1 MKRLLVL
8 GSGGKMILDLAKSKE
23 REIVELRRSLHQHP
37 EIAHREFQTHKIL
50 LEHLEKLNLDIRA
63 PVAGT
68 GIVAD
73 IKGGKKGKTVAIRAD
88 IDALPIREEN
98 DVPYKSLNDGY
109 MHACGH
115 DAHMSM
121 VFGAALVLSE
131 MREKLRG
138 NVRLIF
144 QPAEEEGTI
153 GGAKPMIEEGALDG
167 VDYILGMHVWPE
179 LPEGKVGYRAGPFFA
194 AADTFYLQITGKG
207 GHGAKPDMTV
217 DPVVVSARVIDALQ
231 TISSREIDPL
241 EPVVVTV
248 GSIHG
253 GTAHNII
260 PDSVDMKGTVRTMNP
275 VTRDG
280 MEERMNR
287 IIGGVTGAFN
297 AKFTLNYIYGYPV
310 LVNDERVT
318 EIMKN
323 TLAGLLGKEN
333 VVEAKQ
339 TMGGED
345 FAYYLQKVPGT
356 FMLLGVYNEKL
367 GYVNSVHT
375 SRFNLNEKILPVGAG
390 IFVSG
395 VLELLNH

>member
-1 MKRLLVL
+1 
-8 GSGGKMILDLAKSKE
+8 MILEQARSKQK
-23 REIVELRRSLHQHP
+23 EIVELRRLLHQYP
-37 EIAHREFQTHKIL
+37 EVAHREFKTHRIL
-50 LEHLEKLNLDIRA
+50 LEHLERLGIDIRA

-73 IKGGKKGKTVAIRAD
+73 IRGKGRGKTVALRAD
-88 IDALPIREEN
+88 IDALPIKEEN
-98 DVPYKSLNDGY
+98 DVPYRSLNDGF

-121 VFGAALVLSE
+121 VYGAALVLND
-131 MREKLRG
+131 MRDKLDG

-144 QPAEEEGTI
+144 QPAEEEGTL
-153 GGAKPMIEEGALDG
+153 GGAKPMIEEGALEG

-179 LPEGKVGYRAGPFFA
+179 LPEGTVGYRSGPFFA
-194 AADTFYLQITGKG
+194 AADTFHLDIIGKG

-217 DPVVVSARVIDALQ
+217 DPIVVSSKVIDALQ
-231 TISSREIDPL
+231 LISSREIDPL

-260 PDSVDMKGTVRTMNP
+260 PDRVEMKGTVRTMNP
-275 VTRDG
+275 KTRDT
-280 MEERMNR
+280 MEARMRR
-287 IIGGVTGAFN
+287 IIGGITSAFN
-297 AKFTLNYIYGYPV
+297 ASYSLNYIYGYPV
-310 LVNDERVT
+310 LVNDRNVT
-318 EIMKN
+318 EIMRSN
-323 TLAGLLGKEN
+323 LENLVGKER
-333 VVEAKQ
+333 VVEARQ

-356 FMLLGVYNEKL
+356 FLLLGVYNEKL

-375 SRFNLNEKILPVGAG
+375 SRFNLNEDILPLGSA

-395 VLELLNH
+395 VMELLKH

>member
-1 MKRLLVL
+1 
-8 GSGGKMILDLAKSKE
+8 MILEQARSKQK
-23 REIVELRRSLHQHP
+23 EIVELRRLLHQYP
-37 EIAHREFQTHKIL
+37 EVAHREFKTHRIL
-50 LEHLEKLNLDIRA
+50 LEHLERLGIEIRA

-73 IKGGKKGKTVAIRAD
+73 IRGKGRGKTVALRAD
-88 IDALPIREEN
+88 IDALPIKEEN
-98 DVPYKSLNDGY
+98 DVPYRSLNDGF

-121 VFGAALVLSE
+121 VYGAALVLND
-131 MREKLRG
+131 MRDKLDG

-144 QPAEEEGTI
+144 QPAEEEGTL
-153 GGAKPMIEEGALDG
+153 GGAKPMIEEGALEG

-179 LPEGKVGYRAGPFFA
+179 LPEGTVGYRSGPFFA
-194 AADTFYLQITGKG
+194 AADTFHLDIIGKG

-217 DPVVVSARVIDALQ
+217 DPIVVSSKVIDALQ
-231 TISSREIDPL
+231 LISSREIDPL

-260 PDSVDMKGTVRTMNP
+260 PDRVEMKGTVRTMNP
-275 VTRDG
+275 KTRDT
-280 MEERMNR
+280 MEARMRR
-287 IIGGVTGAFN
+287 IIGGITSAFN
-297 AKFTLNYIYGYPV
+297 ASYSLNYIYGYPV
-310 LVNDERVT
+310 LVNDRNVT
-318 EIMKN
+318 EIMRSN
-323 TLAGLLGKEN
+323 LENLVGKER
-333 VVEAKQ
+333 VVEARQ

-356 FMLLGVYNEKL
+356 FLLLGVYNEKL

-375 SRFNLNEKILPVGAG
+375 SRFNLNEDILPLGSA

-395 VLELLNH
+395 VMELLKH

>member
-1 MKRLLVL
+1 
-8 GSGGKMILDLAKSKE
+8 MILEQARSKQK
-23 REIVELRRSLHQHP
+23 EIVELRRLLHQYP
-37 EIAHREFQTHKIL
+37 EVAHREFKTHKIL
-50 LEHLEKLNLDIRA
+50 LEHLERLGIEIRA

-73 IKGGKKGKTVAIRAD
+73 IRGKGRGKTVALRAD
-88 IDALPIREEN
+88 IDALPIKEEN
-98 DVPYKSLNDGY
+98 DVPYRSLNDGF

-121 VFGAALVLSE
+121 VYGAALVLND
-131 MREKLRG
+131 MRDKLDG

-144 QPAEEEGTI
+144 QPAEEEGTL
-153 GGAKPMIEEGALDG
+153 GGAKPMIEEGALEG

-179 LPEGKVGYRAGPFFA
+179 LPEGTVGYRSGPFFA
-194 AADTFYLQITGKG
+194 AADTFHLDIIGKG

-217 DPVVVSARVIDALQ
+217 DPIVVSSKVIDALQ
-231 TISSREIDPL
+231 MISSREIDPL

-260 PDSVDMKGTVRTMNP
+260 PDRVEMKGTVRTMNP
-275 VTRDG
+275 KTRDT
-280 MEERMNR
+280 MEARMRR
-287 IIGGVTGAFN
+287 IIGGITSAFN
-297 AKFTLNYIYGYPV
+297 ASYSLNYIYGYPV
-310 LVNDERVT
+310 LVNDRNVT
-318 EIMKN
+318 EIMRSN
-323 TLAGLLGKEN
+323 LENLVGKER
-333 VVEAKQ
+333 VVEARQ

-356 FMLLGVYNEKL
+356 FLLLGVYNEKL

-375 SRFNLNEKILPVGAG
+375 SRFNLNEDILPLGSA

-395 VLELLNH
+395 VMELLKH

>member
-1 MKRLLVL
+1 
-8 GSGGKMILDLAKSKE
+8 MILEQARSKQK
-23 REIVELRRSLHQHP
+23 EIVELRRLLHQYP
-37 EIAHREFQTHKIL
+37 EVAHREFKTHKIL
-50 LEHLEKLNLDIRA
+50 LEHLERLGIEIRA

-73 IKGGKKGKTVAIRAD
+73 IRGKGRGKTVALRAD
-88 IDALPIREEN
+88 IDALPIKEEN
-98 DVPYKSLNDGY
+98 DVPYRSLNDGF

-121 VFGAALVLSE
+121 VYGAALVLND
-131 MREKLRG
+131 MRDKLDG

-144 QPAEEEGTI
+144 QPAEEEGTL
-153 GGAKPMIEEGALDG
+153 GGAKPMIEEGALEG

-179 LPEGKVGYRAGPFFA
+179 LPEGTVGYRSGPFFA
-194 AADTFYLQITGKG
+194 AADTFHLDIIGKG

-217 DPVVVSARVIDALQ
+217 DPIVVSSKVIDALQ
-231 TISSREIDPL
+231 LISSREIDPL

-260 PDSVDMKGTVRTMNP
+260 PDRVEMKGTVRTMNP
-275 VTRDG
+275 KTRDT
-280 MEERMNR
+280 MEARMRR
-287 IIGGVTGAFN
+287 IIGGITSSFN
-297 AKFTLNYIYGYPV
+297 ASYSLNYIYGYPV
-310 LVNDERVT
+310 LVNDRNVT
-318 EIMKN
+318 EIMRSN
-323 TLAGLLGKEN
+323 LENLVGKER
-333 VVEAKQ
+333 VVEARQ

-356 FMLLGVYNEKL
+356 FLLLGVYNEKL

-375 SRFNLNEKILPVGAG
+375 SRFNLNEDILPLGSA

-395 VLELLNH
+395 VMELLKH

>member
-1 MKRLLVL
+1 
-8 GSGGKMILDLAKSKE
+8 MILEQARSKQK
-23 REIVELRRSLHQHP
+23 EIVELRRLLHQYP
-37 EIAHREFQTHKIL
+37 EVAHREFKTHKIL
-50 LEHLEKLNLDIRA
+50 LEHLERLGIEIRA

-73 IKGGKKGKTVAIRAD
+73 IRGKGRGKTVALRAD
-88 IDALPIREEN
+88 IDALPIKEEN
-98 DVPYKSLNDGY
+98 DVPYRSLNDGF

-121 VFGAALVLSE
+121 VYGAALVLND
-131 MREKLRG
+131 MRDKLDG

-144 QPAEEEGTI
+144 QPAEEEGTL
-153 GGAKPMIEEGALDG
+153 GGAKPMIEEGALEG

-179 LPEGKVGYRAGPFFA
+179 LPEGTVGYRSGPFFA
-194 AADTFYLQITGKG
+194 AADTFHLDIIGKG

-217 DPVVVSARVIDALQ
+217 DPIVVSSKVIDALQ
-231 TISSREIDPL
+231 LISSREIDPL

-260 PDSVDMKGTVRTMNP
+260 PDRVEMKGTVRTMNP
-275 VTRDG
+275 KTRDT
-280 MEERMNR
+280 MEARMRR
-287 IIGGVTGAFN
+287 IIGGITSAFN
-297 AKFTLNYIYGYPV
+297 ASYSLNYIYGYPV
-310 LVNDERVT
+310 LVNDRNVT
-318 EIMKN
+318 EIMRSN
-323 TLAGLLGKEN
+323 LENLVGKER
-333 VVEAKQ
+333 VVEARQ

-356 FMLLGVYNEKL
+356 FLLLGVYNEKL

-375 SRFNLNEKILPVGAG
+375 SRFNLNEDILPLGSA

-395 VLELLNH
+395 VMELLKH